1 MMGQEFRYPSFNI
14 SGKNKVHFDGS
25 WSEKTIGITAEVT
38 PKVSEKGTISTN
50 FMIELKEFQGFSTI
64 EKGTTVTFSD
74 NFKDTFPQTSSD
86 DPLIP
91 IFSTRRMKTEIDSNK
106 QEGVIYLKKPE

>member
-50 FMIELKEFQGFSTI
+50 FMIELKEF
-64 EKGTTVTFSD
+64 
-74 NFKDTFPQTSSD
+74 
-86 DPLIP
+86 
-91 IFSTRRMKTEIDSNK
+91 
-106 QEGVIYLKKPE
+106 